1 MQARPVF
8 PSCPEAWC
16 APRWKARNSWTAA
29 TAAGSVVR
37 IRTSAPRG
45 RSTSAYLI
53 VERRAAI
60 TDVPGTA
67 SACTWNGLV
76 KSPRFE
82 GVSDVVH
89 VLTDSG
95 DAAGVGLRITVEDD
109 PAAVGKVLKDV
120 CRRVLVDAHNR
131 LAARLHRG
139 ERAVRLLCTC
149 CSITARPRT
158 CSGFKDN
165 CDSEQHGPETAW
177 LVHGRARPCSVTFA
191 STTVHHPFE
200 SRRKSNTTC
209 TPSTL
214 YSTTAFAREPS
225 RSKLK
230 ITRLTTA
237 TVKMR
242 RILIRHRMRSMPSLT
257 TS

>member
-1 MQARPVF
+1 
-8 PSCPEAWC
+8 
-16 APRWKARNSWTAA
+16 
-29 TAAGSVVR
+29 
-37 IRTSAPRG
+37 
-45 RSTSAYLI
+45 LI